1 MNSSFNS
8 KLISATKWSS
18 LTEIVAKLVTP
29 ITSMILARVLA
40 PEIFGIVA
48 SVNVVISFCDL
59 FTDAGFQ
66 KYIIQHETG
75 DNDSIDRY
83 ANVAFWTNLF
93 ISFSMWG
100 IITVFAE
107 TIASLVGCPEKK
119 MAIIIAC
126 ANLPLTSF
134 SSIQI
139 ALLKREMNFKPLFFS
154 RIATI
159 LVPIFVTV
167 PLGIITRSYWA
178 MIIGTI
184 AGNLV
189 TVVTMLL
196 LLQWRPKLQYSFS
209 LLKSMLSFS
218 IWSLLESVLVWI
230 INWGDVFIVG
240 SILSSYYLG
249 LYKTSMSLINQVF
262 AIVSASMVPVLLT
275 ALSRLQSDDA
285 EFRKVYYRFSFYSGL
300 ILIPM
305 GVGLF
310 IFRDTVCLIALGP
323 DWIEASTLMG
333 TWGLASSFAI
343 LFNSYNGDVLIA
355 KGKPKVSVII
365 QIIQIIAIVPVVYY
379 GAKKGFGYL
388 SYARA
393 LVRVVGMIAYCF
405 AVRIVAGI
413 STRKVISELIPSIVA
428 TAVMSMFGFWF
439 VSLQCDWWINIL
451 GIFVCMLMYAVVAMM
466 FPSIRSIAYDFY
478 CKLRHKVDK

>member
-66 KYIIQHETG
+66 KYIIQHETS

-100 IITVFAE
+100 IIATFAE
-107 TIASLVGCPEKK
+107 TLASLVGCPGKK

-167 PLGIITRSYWA
+167 PLGIITKSYWA

-184 AGNLV
+184 ASNLV

-240 SILSSYYLG
+240 GILSSYYLG

-323 DWIEASTLMG
+323 DWIEASTLLG
-333 TWGLASSFAI
+333 TWGLVSSFAI

-355 KGKPKVSVII
+355 KGKPKVSVVI

-393 LVRVVGMIAYCF
+393 LVRVVGMIAYCL
-405 AVRIVAGI
+405 AVRIVAEI

-428 TAVMSMFGFWF
+428 TAVMGMFGFWF
-439 VSLQCDWWINIL
+439 VSLHCDWWINIL

-478 CKLRHKVDK
+478 FKLRHKVNK

>member
-66 KYIIQHETG
+66 KYIIQHETD

-93 ISFSMWG
+93 ISFLMWG
-100 IITVFAE
+100 IIAAFAG
-107 TIASLVGCPEKK
+107 TIASLVGCPGKK

-178 MIIGTI
+178 MII
-184 AGNLV
+184 
-189 TVVTMLL
+189 
-196 LLQWRPKLQYSFS
+196 
-209 LLKSMLSFS
+209 
-218 IWSLLESVLVWI
+218 
-230 INWGDVFIVG
+230 
-240 SILSSYYLG
+240 
-249 LYKTSMSLINQVF
+249 
-262 AIVSASMVPVLLT
+262 
-275 ALSRLQSDDA
+275 
-285 EFRKVYYRFSFYSGL
+285 
-300 ILIPM
+300 
-305 GVGLF
+305 
-310 IFRDTVCLIALGP
+310 
-323 DWIEASTLMG
+323 
-333 TWGLASSFAI
+333 SSF
-343 LFNSYNGDVLIA
+343 
-355 KGKPKVSVII
+355 
-365 QIIQIIAIVPVVYY
+365 
-379 GAKKGFGYL
+379 L
-388 SYARA
+388 S
-393 LVRVVGMIAYCF
+393 CHC
-405 AVRIVAGI
+405 
-413 STRKVISELIPSIVA
+413 SN
-428 TAVMSMFGFWF
+428 
-439 VSLQCDWWINIL
+439 QDW
-451 GIFVCMLMYAVVAMM
+451 
-466 FPSIRSIAYDFY
+466 S
-478 CKLRHKVDK
+478 